1 MSNLILKLIEI
12 LKGEDIMNLDDNI
25 FNAFEVVN
33 KTHENVDKLIN
44 YCKNIITEKD
54 EYVLSSPRF
63 LRWKSDGSY
72 WAWNTNSFILLFQD
86 ADDNELENEWRDGPV
101 YILEINLYNPLVYDK
116 PMVVVAKFE
125 YDDIA
130 TWSKGCSPANHFIF
144 YQPLYNFDYEELEGD
159 FLVTE
164 IDEESKQRYWGL
176 NRVVCF
182 EVPLTE
188 ITGQNA
194 YDIIMGGFDKLKML

>member
-1 MSNLILKLIEI
+1 
-12 LKGEDIMNLDDNI
+12 MNLDNNI

-33 KTHENVDKLIN
+33 KTHENVEKLIN
-44 YCKNIITEKD
+44 YCKNIITEKGG
-54 EYVLSSPRF
+54 YVLSSPRF

-86 ADDNELENEWRDGPV
+86 DGDNELENEWRDGPV
-101 YILEINLYNPLVYDK
+101 YVLEINLYNPSVYDK

-130 TWSKGCSPANHFIF
+130 GWSKGCSPANHYIF
-144 YQPLYNFDYEELEGD
+144 YQPLYNFDYEELDGR
-159 FLVTE
+159 FLLTE
-164 IDEESKQRYWGL
+164 IDEDSKQRYWGL